1 MLDSLQLLKKVV
13 GSNPIDYSKVLER
26 SGYKYAANILKFS
39 QSYLSQSYF
48 KKIVKEMKIP
58 ELSIA
63 CSVIRN
69 WAWSHGMKGENKVD
83 YNKMGPGSKFAF
95 K

>member
-1 MLDSLQLLKKVV
+1 MIQSFIYMMKDNYDKVFQRFLMLASLQLLKKVV

-39 QSYLSQSYF
+39 PSYLSQSYC

-69 WAWSHGMKGENKVD
+69 WA
-83 YNKMGPGSKFAF
+83 
-95 K
+95 

>member
-1 MLDSLQLLKKVV
+1 MIQSYIYMMKDDYDKVFQRFLMLDSLQLFKKVA

-26 SGYKYAANILKFS
+26 IGYKYAANIPKIS
-39 QSYLSQSYF
+39 QSYC
-48 KKIVKEMKIP
+48 KKIVKEMKIL

-69 WAWSHGMKGENKVD
+69 WA
-83 YNKMGPGSKFAF
+83 
-95 K
+95 